1 MHSLRFVTSLLINA
15 GPSPSSSSSS
25 SSSSYR
31 VVVAAGRNNNSNS
44 SSNIDRSSS
53 HITLAEAIKAST
65 TPGYVVESIDKR
77 LLISRKY
84 LEGSAPAYTGFS
96 RSAIRGPPCS
106 SRIAGHN
113 HLILS
118 LELMWDFVWMFPL
131 G

>member
-53 HITLAEAIKAST
+53 HITLAEAIKAFT

-77 LLISRKY
+77 LLISENILKAQHR
-84 LEGSAPAYTGFS
+84 LIPDSADRRSEGLLVPLASPAT
-96 RSAIRGPPCS
+96 I
-106 SRIAGHN
+106 I
-113 HLILS
+113 
-118 LELMWDFVWMFPL
+118 
-131 G
+131 